1 MPFTAAGWK
10 CFVCFL
16 EVLHFLLAPVHVK
29 AYNKNVM
36 DEFALICE
44 EVLKSLRNYQ
54 ITGNILVALS
64 GGSDS
69 VALLLAL
76 HSVSAKEDIRVSAVY
91 INHGL
96 RSAASSEEDFC
107 RDLCARLHV
116 PFHAR
121 KIKVGQE
128 GSLENAAR
136 TARYAALY
144 RLLEEQGGGVIALA
158 HHMDDQAET
167 VLLHLFYGSGSDG
180 LGGMMEFRP
189 PLWRPLLH
197 VRKSSVRT
205 ALLQIS
211 QNWMEDESNRDL
223 RFTRNYLRNRV
234 MPVVEVGF
242 PKAVIAVDRAAKIIR
257 DENDFLKMQ
266 ADGWLAQYSGSG
278 KWKFLMA
285 APFLAIH
292 PALQRRI
299 LREYA
304 YRSGVQ
310 LDFETTEVLRGLQF
324 SSAGTVC
331 NLPGGW
337 QGMKTDLRIHLIP
350 PAGKEQTTVWNR
362 DSLQVLRNCSVIG
375 NGKKEQSISKV
386 ILAGSVLRTRMAND
400 WICPFGMKGHVKL
413 KDYMISRGMDRPF
426 RSDWP
431 LLCRGS
437 EVLWVVGVGGS
448 EMLRVSSPCQPDIV
462 TVRFEGRLPD
472 EI

>member
-1 MPFTAAGWK
+1 
-10 CFVCFL
+10 
-16 EVLHFLLAPVHVK
+16 
-29 AYNKNVM
+29 M

-44 EVLKSLRNYQ
+44 EVLKSLRNNQ

-76 HSVSAKEDIRVSAVY
+76 HSVSAQESIRVSAVY

-96 RSAASSEEDFC
+96 RSAASSEEAFC

-116 PFHAR
+116 PFHVR
-121 KIKVGQE
+121 KIEVDPE

-136 TARYAALY
+136 AARYAALY

-197 VRKSSVRT
+197 VRKSSVRA

-211 QNWMEDESNRDL
+211 QDWMEDESNRDL

-234 MPVVEVGF
+234 IPVIEEGF

-257 DENDFLKMQ
+257 DENDLLKMQ
-266 ADGWLAQYSGSG
+266 SDEWLARYSGSG

-285 APFLAIH
+285 SPFLSIH
-292 PALQRRI
+292 PALQRRV

-304 YRSGVQ
+304 CRAGIQ
-310 LDFETTEVLRGLQF
+310 LDFETTEILRRLQF
-324 SSAGTVC
+324 SSAGTIC

-337 QGMKTDLRIHLIP
+337 QGMKTELRIHLIP
-350 PAGKEQTTVWNR
+350 PAEREQTTVWNR
-362 DSLQVLRNCSVIG
+362 DALQIMPGCSRIG
-375 NGKKEQSISKV
+375 NGKKEQSIPKD
-386 ILAGSVLRTRMAND
+386 ILAASTLRTRMVND
-400 WICPFGMKGHVKL
+400 RICPFGMKGHVKL

-437 EVLWVVGVGGS
+437 EVLWVIGVGGS

-462 TVRFEGRLPD
+462 TIRFEGKLPD